1 MPEIGVKRNNN
12 VKKSRQRVRTSGKKD
27 ERDWEEGP
35 KAVLQKP
42 AVMTLPSQGLNAS
55 LPVRTCH
62 STSELKR
69 TLANVLQALLL
80 DVGWDTAFS

>member
-42 AVMTLPSQGLNAS
+42 SNVRNAGEH
-55 LPVRTCH
+55 LRGEGCG
-62 STSELKR
+62 KAR
-69 TLANVLQALLL
+69 
-80 DVGWDTAFS
+80 GG